1 MIEFVELQ
9 PLDLVAPGHRWL
21 CSCLSLCSRLI
32 TCTAK
37 LKRSSILLM
46 PRTAHCFPFL
56 AVRFSSFLFQLSRL
70 GHRTQ
75 YLMLGQYLMLILP
88 CTLKFPDINPYVLE
102 IWSKMLE
109 ASFVRNNIIINDVF
123 IIKGHRW
130 HDSYHRLRQQLI
142 DCFIPVTRTKQ
153 NNS

>member
-21 CSCLSLCSRLI
+21 CSCLSPCSRLI
-32 TCTAK
+32 TCTVK

-46 PRTAHCFPFL
+46 PRTAHCFLFL

-70 GHRTQ
+70 GHRT
-75 YLMLGQYLMLILP
+75 QYLMLILP

-109 ASFVRNNIIINDVF
+109 ASFVKNNIIINGVF
-123 IIKGHRW
+123 IIKGHR
-130 HDSYHRLRQQLI
+130 
-142 DCFIPVTRTKQ
+142 
-153 NNS
+153 